1 MFKKLRN
8 KFLFINL
15 GAILLVLLISFVS
28 IFFITYKN
36 VENEVISQLNQ
47 TLSQNEDNRNDRP
60 IPIGEN
66 EEKDAQEE
74 LPPSISFWLEV
85 DENMKITN
93 KNNLHFDS
101 IQTSTYK
108 ALVNEVSIDN
118 ETGFFSYNGS
128 YWAYKVETSNSGY
141 RIAFT
146 DISNNVSTLTGM
158 LSAFAIVAVV
168 SSILALLFSRYFANR
183 AIEPMKETFQK
194 QKQFVS
200 DASHELKTPLTIINT
215 NVDLVLSNEDQS
227 VASQKQWLTNIK
239 NEVNRTSTLTNNL
252 LYLSKMDATEFK
264 DSERIN
270 ISSQI
275 EQCTL
280 SLEAIAYE
288 KQLTFET
295 DIKEELYV
303 KGSPTMINQLIIILL
318 DNAIK
323 YSEENTKIEVILGN
337 SSKHVNLQII
347 NQSKT
352 IPSEKLE
359 HLFER
364 FYRADDS
371 RNSQSGGH
379 GLGLAIASNIIDK
392 HHGKI
397 TINSKD
403 NKFIVEVKLPL
414 SNSSNS

>member
-47 TLSQNEDNRNDRP
+47 TLSQNGDNRNDRP

-66 EEKDAQEE
+66 EKETQEE

-158 LSAFAIVAVV
+158 LSAFAIVAVL

-270 ISSQI
+270 ISNQI

-323 YSEENTKIEVILGN
+323 YSEENTKIEVILG
-337 SSKHVNLQII
+337 SSNKHVNLQVI

-359 HLFER
+359 HLFDR

>member
-66 EEKDAQEE
+66 EKDAQEE

-108 ALVNEVSIDN
+108 ALVSEVSIDN

-128 YWAYKVETSNSGY
+128 YWAYKVETSTSGY

-227 VASQKQWLTNIK
+227 VVSQKQWLTNIK

-295 DIKEELYV
+295 KIKEELYV

-323 YSEENTKIEVILGN
+323 YSEENTKIEVILGS

-359 HLFER
+359 HLFDR

-397 TINSKD
+397 TVNSKD

>member
-66 EEKDAQEE
+66 EKETQDE

-108 ALVNEVSIDN
+108 ALVNEVSINN

-168 SSILALLFSRYFANR
+168 SSILALLFIRYFANR

-264 DSERIN
+264 DNERIN

-323 YSEENTKIEVILGN
+323 YSEENTKIEVILVS
-337 SSKHVNLQII
+337 SSKHVDLQVI

-352 IPSEKLE
+352 IPSEKVE
-359 HLFER
+359 HLFDR

-403 NKFIVEVKLPL
+403 NEFIVEVKLPL

>member
-15 GAILLVLLISFVS
+15 GAILLVLLISFIS

-66 EEKDAQEE
+66 EKDAQEE

-108 ALVNEVSIDN
+108 ALVNEVSINN

-288 KQLTFET
+288 KQMTFET

-303 KGSPTMINQLIIILL
+303 KGSPSMINQLIIILL

-323 YSEENTKIEVILGN
+323 YSEENAKIEVILGS
-337 SSKHVNLQII
+337 SSKHVNLQVI

-359 HLFER
+359 HLFDR

-414 SNSSNS
+414 SNS